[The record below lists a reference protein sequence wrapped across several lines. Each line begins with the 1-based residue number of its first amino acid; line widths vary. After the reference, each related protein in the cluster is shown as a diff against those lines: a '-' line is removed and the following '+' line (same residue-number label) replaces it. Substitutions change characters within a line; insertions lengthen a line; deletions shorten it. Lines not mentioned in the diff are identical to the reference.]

1 MCGIIGYTG
10 KSEATPVLIDGLK
23 RLEYRG
29 YDSSGIAIK
38 NDKVVVIK
46 EKGRIDN
53 LIRSVEEAKPCGSTG
68 IGHTR
73 WATHGVP
80 DRINAHP
87 HTSQNGIVTLV
98 HNGIIEN
105 YIDLK
110 NELIRNGYHFI
121 THTDTEIIAQLFDCI
136 YDGNPIS
143 TLIKVAEKL
152 VGSYAVAMLIKDYDN
167 TIFAMKKDSPLIL
180 GKGENENYLASDIPA
195 ILPYTKDCYMV
206 NDNELVEMNKDK
218 IRIFDANG
226 IEKMIE
232 FQRLELNADSAQKN
246 GYKFFMEKEI
256 FEQPKAVRDT
266 VIPLID
272 KDKIILP
279 FEFPENFTK
288 NLKRINIVACGSAF
302 HVGVCGKY
310 IIEEMARIPVNVDIA
325 SEFRYRNPIIDKNDL
340 CIFISQS
347 GETADTLSSL
357 REAKKRGAFTL
368 SVVNVPFSTIARES
382 DGVIYTNAGAEIA
395 VATTKAFSAQLSVI
409 YLLSAFLSH
418 KKGYMNQVEVKK
430 FTDEILSLP
439 EKIQTA
445 LECNKITEELSE
457 KICKE
462 QNVFFIGRGID
473 YPLCLEGA
481 LKLKEI
487 SYIHCEG
494 YGAGE
499 LKHGTI
505 SLIENGTVVI
515 AVATDDRLLPKIISN
530 IKEVRARGAYV
541 IAVVKNGAENLRDIA
556 DRVIFVP
563 ETVPLFSPSLSAI
576 PLQLLA
582 YHTTVRKGLDVDKP
596 RNLAKSVTVE

>member
-53 LIRSVEEAKPCGSTG
+53 LIRSVEKAKPCGSTG

-73 WATHGVP
+73 WATHGIP

-226 IEKMIE
+226 VEKRIE

-445 LECNKITEELSE
+445 LECNEITEELSE

-541 IAVVKNGAENLRDIA
+541 IAVVKNGAENIRDIA